1 MKKIIIV
8 LVPVFMISFFTLQ
21 AQVNNPWVVPDEY
34 KEMVNPVEADKKSI
48 SEGKTLYKQHCKL
61 CHGKEGMGDGYQAK
75 NLEVNPSDLTLD
87 DLDVQKDG
95 ELFYKIKTGQGEMHS
110 YKVVL
115 QEKDIWNLV
124 NYIRTFYPAQK

>member
-1 MKKIIIV
+1 MRKIFTLSIAV
-8 LVPVFMISFFTLQ
+8 LLFSFFGAQ
-21 AQVNNPWVVPDEY
+21 AQVNNPWVVPEEY
-34 KEMVNPVEADKKSI
+34 VDMVNPVDADKASI

-61 CHGKEGMGDGYQAK
+61 CHGKDGLGDGYQAK
-75 NLEVNPSDLTLD
+75 NLQVNPSDLTLD

-115 QEKDIWNLV
+115 EEKDIWNLV
-124 NYIRTFYPAQK
+124 NYTRTFYKE